1 MLTATALWALFTVK
15 DELSL
20 PTFHRNFS
28 TAEECEAELAHHE
41 DQEDA
46 LCIRHLFPP
55 RPVARPARQ
64 EDGQ

>member
-15 DELSL
+15 DPQSL

-28 TAEECEAELAHHE
+28 TAEECEAELVHYADE
-41 DQEDA
+41 EEA

-64 EDGQ
+64 ETQQ